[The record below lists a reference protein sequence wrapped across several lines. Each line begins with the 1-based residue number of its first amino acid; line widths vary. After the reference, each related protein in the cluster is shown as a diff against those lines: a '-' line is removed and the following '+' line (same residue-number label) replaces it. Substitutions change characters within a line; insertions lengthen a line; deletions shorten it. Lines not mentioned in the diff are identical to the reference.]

1 MVAAWVI
8 AVVGTGVGGL
18 GLVLAAGVLVIAL
31 FVARGLRLSQRQ
43 R

>member
-1 MVAAWVI
+1 
-8 AVVGTGVGGL
+8 
-18 GLVLAAGVLVIAL
+18 VLAAGVLVIAL